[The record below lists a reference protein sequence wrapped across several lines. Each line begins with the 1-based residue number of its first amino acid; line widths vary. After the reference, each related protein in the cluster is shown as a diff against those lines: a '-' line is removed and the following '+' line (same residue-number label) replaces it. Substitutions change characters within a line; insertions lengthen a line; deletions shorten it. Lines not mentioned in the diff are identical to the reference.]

1 MDILNSV
8 LNNSETEQTSLES
21 HKGKKKNNPK
31 LTPFYTTNFYKTF

>member
-21 HKGKKKNNPK
+21 HKGKKKTPK

>member
-21 HKGKKKNNPK
+21 HKGKKKQPK
-31 LTPFYTTNFYKTF
+31 IDTFLYNKFL